1 MYFDILWE
9 ALLVFEDQYE
19 DRGMDCGREKLFGWE
34 SKVMVRG
41 LRNVELEEVF
51 LENRMDDEGEWFVL
65 ERELF
70 GFIFA
75 SHGGTRTLT
84 LACAWKVIFSS
95 SGTPSSSSSAKSA
108 TKWMCQSAQLCKD
121 IQLSNT
127 YRLSRSAEEFH
138 FDAKSSLLRLQS
150 ERPVAGS
157 SATSQLEM
165 ALVRTTPSIIFRSSS
180 CASANSSC
188 GRC

>member
-65 ERELF
+65 SENYL
-70 GFIFA
+70 A
-75 SHGGTRTLT
+75 S
-84 LACAWKVIFSS
+84 FSQVM
-95 SGTPSSSSSAKSA
+95 G
-108 TKWMCQSAQLCKD
+108 
-121 IQLSNT
+121 
-127 YRLSRSAEEFH
+127 EH
-138 FDAKSSLLRLQS
+138 
-150 ERPVAGS
+150 
-157 SATSQLEM
+157 
-165 ALVRTTPSIIFRSSS
+165 VR
-180 CASANSSC
+180 
-188 GRC
+188 